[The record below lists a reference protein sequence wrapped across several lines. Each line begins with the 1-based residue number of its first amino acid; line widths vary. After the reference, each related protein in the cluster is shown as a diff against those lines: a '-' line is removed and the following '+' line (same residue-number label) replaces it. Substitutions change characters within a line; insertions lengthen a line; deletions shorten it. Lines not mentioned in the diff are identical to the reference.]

1 MQFFI
6 SLLKGIVNQ
15 QKVYLRATAK
25 AHARYRLALKQSAM
39 YFSPKRWIRTGLSLH
54 HLSITRGWQSRKF
67 KEKYTSFHH
76 PLLFMKLMYTFFY
89 PQRDLLFLTLQ
100 WMCVLSYRKKKHT
113 QGIPEFFLIKS
124 LMLKRSKNFKI
135 LINNQQFNKW
145 NRQRVSN
152 IAIYVVFDVAN

>member
-6 SLLKGIVNQ
+6 FLLKGIVNQ

-67 KEKYTSFHH
+67 KEKYITSFHH
-76 PLLFMKLMYTFFY
+76 PLLFMKLMYTFFSTLNVIFY
-89 PQRDLLFLTLQ
+89 FLHCNE
-100 WMCVLSYRKKKHT
+100 CVSYLIVKNFT

-124 LMLKRSKNFKI
+124 LMLKR
-135 LINNQQFNKW
+135 
-145 NRQRVSN
+145 
-152 IAIYVVFDVAN
+152 